1 LKDYKPV
8 RVAETITRI
17 FARASWKLILRDQY
31 NENIVDVF
39 FNYVRAHSAAQLKLR
54 SCHPALHSI
63 YSYFIKDI
71 RDIHEHSRQAT
82 AILSPVLSKAR
93 YQISEDET
101 GDGSII
107 SWLLREV
114 DPCRFADDEYLTK
127 ILLAY
132 GITFVFSPSP
142 IGTQLIHE
150 MAFRPDH
157 CAQMRSEAD
166 EVFGADQRSWDKNTL
181 RRLTK
186 LDSFCKETHR
196 HHPSAAC
203 EFRRH
208 RDRVHAI
215 FTDVV

>member
-1 LKDYKPV
+1 MQGYKSF

-17 FARASWKLILRDQY
+17 SARASWKLILSDEY
-31 NENIVDVF
+31 DDSIVDVF

-54 SCHPALHSI
+54 SCYPALHWI
-63 YSYFIKDI
+63 YSYFIPEI
-71 RDIHEHSRQAT
+71 RDLHEHLLQAT
-82 AILSPVLSKAR
+82 AILSPVLSQAR
-93 YQISEDET
+93 GQLNENEN

-114 DPCRFADDEYLTK
+114 GPRRYADDKYLTN

-150 MAFRPDH
+150 MAFRSDF
-157 CAQMRSEAD
+157 CAQMRSEAI
-166 EVFGADQRSWDKNTL
+166 EVFGAAKRSWDKNTL

-203 EFRRH
+203 EFNC
-208 RDRVHAI
+208 D
-215 FTDVV
+215 

>member
-1 LKDYKPV
+1 M
-8 RVAETITRI
+8 
-17 FARASWKLILRDQY
+17 FARASWKLILRGDY
-31 NENIVDVF
+31 KESIVDVF

-54 SCHPALHSI
+54 TCHPALHSMYCYLI
-63 YSYFIKDI
+63 PEI
-71 RDIHEHSRQAT
+71 RELREHLRQAT
-82 AILSPVLSKAR
+82 AILSPVLSQAR
-93 YQISEDET
+93 DKISASEI

-114 DPCRFADDEYLTK
+114 DPSRFTDDEYLTN

-150 MAFRPDH
+150 MAFRPDY
-157 CAQMRSEAD
+157 CAQMRSEGS
-166 EVFGADQRSWDKNTL
+166 EVFGAAQRSWDKNTL

-203 EFRRH
+203 ESH
-208 RDRVHAI
+208 YDRNYANI
-215 FTDVV
+215 TFTDAVQPI